1 MKKLVVRIENIKS
14 LQRPGL
20 HMGCLLFVAGEE
32 ISRSLFFLGNVSLM
46 GKQKVV
52 SSGLEEKRLMINCA

>member
-32 ISRSLFFLGNVSLM
+32 ISRSLFFGSVFLNM
-46 GKQKVV
+46 
-52 SSGLEEKRLMINCA
+52 